1 MAGGFQVGYAGGRVT
16 LEVLGADTILL
27 YSIGTKGTEVGAELP
42 VGRPASGSCR

>member
-27 YSIGTKGTEVGAELP
+27 YSIGTEVGAELP